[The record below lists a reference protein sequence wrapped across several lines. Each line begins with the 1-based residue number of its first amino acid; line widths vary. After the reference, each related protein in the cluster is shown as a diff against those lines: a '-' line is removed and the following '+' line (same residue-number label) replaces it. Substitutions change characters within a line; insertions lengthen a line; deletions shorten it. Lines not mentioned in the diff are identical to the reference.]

1 MASGYAVVLVTYN
14 RLTLLKECLE
24 HVEGQ
29 TVLPKKIIVVNNA
42 STDGT
47 AEYLERYKEKIEKS
61 GKSIGVRII
70 TCAQNIGGAG
80 GFEKGLQASAKE
92 DVACVLLI
100 DDDAILEKTYMEKIM
115 EARKQYPGYLAF
127 AGAVMTDGKIDT
139 CHRKNIVRP
148 GLLQKNCPEGCY
160 TGEKE
165 KQLFS
170 CDAASFCGM
179 VVDSGLIGKVGFPCG
194 GYFIWYDDTE
204 YSMRIN
210 HYSRFLIVPDARLE
224 HKTAAYAGKY
234 PHRRYDWREYYG
246 IRNRILYVKKHG
258 NALDRVV
265 NAADMFCN
273 IVLRNWL
280 FGAVNMDGYDWKY
293 EKRLVRE
300 AYRDA
305 KAEKPVCRGIPDF

>member
-24 HVEGQ
+24 QVENQ
-29 TVLPKKIIVVNNA
+29 TIPPEKIIVVNNA

-47 AEYLERYKEKIEKS
+47 AEYLQENKEKNACYHI
-61 GKSIGVRII
+61 V

-92 DVACVLLI
+92 DVECVLLI
-100 DDDAILEKTYMEKIM
+100 DDDAMLEKAYMEKIM
-115 EARKQYPGYLAF
+115 AVRKHYPGYLAF
-127 AGAVMTDGKIDT
+127 AGAVMTNGKIDT

-148 GLLQKNCPEGCY
+148 GLLQKNCPEGYY
-160 TGEKE
+160 TGENE
-165 KQLFS
+165 KRPFS

-179 VVDSGLIGKVGFPCG
+179 VVDKGLVGKVGFPCG
-194 GYFIWYDDTE
+194 EYFIWHDDTE

-210 HYSRFLIVPDARLE
+210 RYSRFLVVPDARLD
-224 HKTAAYAGKY
+224 HKTAANVRKH
-234 PHRRYDWREYYG
+234 PHRRYEWREYYG
-246 IRNRILYVKKHG
+246 IRNRILYVRKHG
-258 NALDRVV
+258 NALDRAV
-265 NAADMFCN
+265 NGADMFCN

-305 KAEKPVCRGIPDF
+305 KAKKPVCRGIPDF